1 MYKMKGEDD
10 RVKRAGRF
18 LANGLMLSAVALLL
32 RTVGV
37 SFNAFL
43 TAKMGATGT
52 GLYQLVLS
60 VYSPALTL
68 ATSGVN
74 LAVSRLVAEEL
85 GKEGGIA
92 RTVLSRCLCY
102 AAVVSTLVGTILFL
116 LSEVAA
122 KSWLSAPEA
131 TPLLRVLALGLPF
144 IALSSAINGYFTAV
158 RRVSRTAFIQLLEQG
173 VRIGLT
179 VLLLARLWDGGTAS
193 CLLAV
198 VTASVGADLISCLLL
213 ALFCHR
219 DAARALLL
227 SPRKEEGVLSRVLAI
242 TLPVSFSS
250 FLRSGLVAL
259 EHLLIPRGL
268 KQSGFSYEAAMASYG
283 TLSGMAM
290 PVILFPAS
298 FLYSFAGL
306 LIPELAEAK
315 ENSRTGEI
323 ARMAERVVK
332 TVLIYGI
339 GAAGLLLGFSR
350 ELGLAIYQSEEAARY
365 IRVMAPLIP
374 IMYLDTAVDSILKGL
389 GQQVYTMK
397 VNIID
402 AFVSVLAVWFLVPR
416 LGLNGYIVVIF
427 ISELINFS
435 FSFTRMIAVA
445 GAKGIFFRRIPL
457 PVLAVTG
464 AVSGVKL
471 LSHVLSFS
479 EGPAITASVGIAL
492 AAMLY
497 VILLLLFGVIPP
509 RRVWCLVQKLCL
521 ALPRRAAEG
530 HNR

>member
-1 MYKMKGEDD
+1 MK
-10 RVKRAGRF
+10 KIGRF

-43 TAKMGATGT
+43 TAKMGAAGT

-60 VYSPALTL
+60 IYSPALTL
-68 ATSGVN
+68 ATAGIH

-85 GKEGGIA
+85 GKEGGFA
-92 RTVLSRCLCY
+92 RTVLKRCLAY
-102 AAVVSTLVGTILFL
+102 AAVTSSLVSAILFL
-116 LSEVAA
+116 LSDVAA
-122 KSWLSAPEA
+122 KSWLTAPDA
-131 TPLLRVLALGLPF
+131 TLLLRVLALGLPF

-179 VLLLARLWDGGTAS
+179 VLLLTHLWEGGTAT

-198 VTASVGADLISCLLL
+198 VTASVGADFISCLLL
-213 ALFCHR
+213 SLFCHH
-219 DAARALLL
+219 DAAKSLLP
-227 SPRKEEGVLSRVLAI
+227 SPQIGENVLPRVLAI
-242 TLPVSFSS
+242 TIPVSFSS

-283 TLSGMAM
+283 TLTGMAM

-315 ENSRTGEI
+315 ENRRIGEI
-323 ARMAERVVK
+323 GRMAERVVK
-332 TVLIYGI
+332 TVLVYGI

-350 ELGLAIYQSEEAARY
+350 ELGLAIYRSEEAAHY

-397 VNIID
+397 INIID

-416 LGLNGYIVVIF
+416 LGLNGYIAVIF
-427 ISELINFS
+427 ISELIKKLAKEKIILVIEHDIDFALSITN
-435 FSFTRMIAVA
+435 RVAVMDH
-445 GAKGIFFRRIPL
+445 G
-457 PVLAVTG
+457 
-464 AVSGVKL
+464 KL
-471 LSHVLSFS
+471 VFVGTP
-479 EGPAITASVGIAL
+479 EEVRASDV
-492 AAMLY
+492 
-497 VILLLLFGVIPP
+497 
-509 RRVWCLVQKLCL
+509 VQHIYKLD
-521 ALPRRAAEG
+521 
-530 HNR
+530 